1 MATYHCKLNKGKG
14 SYGLQHANYI
24 LREGKYSAERSGRED
39 LLYKEYGN
47 LPEWA
52 DSPQEFW
59 KAAGLYERANAVKY
73 YELEIALPNELPKE
87 ENIKIVQDYVK
98 KVIGEKPYTFA
109 IHDKPAAL
117 DEEVRQPHAHIMFS
131 ERAAEKDVHYTKEQ
145 YFKRYNSRHPERG
158 GARKD
163 NRFIVYGTEI
173 MYQIRKDLENIIN
186 ESYERNGLDNRVSSA
201 TLKEIY
207 QDAVA
212 KNNEEL
218 ARYYDREPEQHLGPV
233 EVQKIKKDTENIKTK
248 KEKEN
253 YYREFASDAALGVF
267 LVRQYKELAQELT
280 KLEKERAE
288 LQRQREKLENEIAK
302 EIGKAEEL
310 SEKPV
315 VRFVAEDAL
324 KIVNEYIKILTDEE
338 KRVHTE
344 ENNTSKFI
352 LSERRMIMI
361 AQSVYTNGESREAGK
376 EFNNIKRIEKKYNE
390 EYAAWVNAKP
400 AGLNPVERYRYFE
413 KEAYFEKWKSDIDK
427 MKAENQAKIDT
438 LKERISQPEIQ
449 EKIKSMVNVMKE
461 KNNIRQERCNNFKE
475 YRNQL
480 NNQIS
485 LCYAIRSKLRDNIY
499 EKEHQLTMPEKI
511 YQSIKTGDIAQA
523 QNVINELRSSVNKLE
538 TNRAQGMFN
547 SHFLSR
553 SYDEEKGRGGFER

>member
-14 SYGLQHANYI
+14 SYVLQLANYI
-24 LREGKYSAERSGRED
+24 LLEGKYSAERSGRED

>member
-1 MATYHCKLNKGKG
+1 MCII
-14 SYGLQHANYI
+14 Q
-24 LREGKYSAERSGRED
+24 
-39 LLYKEYGN
+39 
-47 LPEWA
+47 
-52 DSPQEFW
+52 
-59 KAAGLYERANAVKY
+59 
-73 YELEIALPNELPKE
+73 
-87 ENIKIVQDYVK
+87 
-98 KVIGEKPYTFA
+98 
-109 IHDKPAAL
+109 
-117 DEEVRQPHAHIMFS
+117 
-131 ERAAEKDVHYTKEQ
+131 KEQ

-201 TLKEIY
+201 TLKELY